1 MKLKKFTA
9 VALASALSLGL
20 LSACGS
26 NANETPSAGSDDNNT
41 EAVTIKIGA
50 TPAPHAEI
58 LEVVKP
64 ILAEQNINLEITV
77 FNDYVTPNTA
87 VEDGS
92 LDANYFQ
99 HITYMNG
106 FNESDGTHLVS
117 VGNVHYEPLGLY
129 AGKASTVADL
139 TDGAQI
145 AVPNDTTNEA
155 RALLLLQ
162 ENGIIT
168 LKDGAGITATK
179 NDIVENPYNVEIV
192 ETEAAQ
198 IPNILQDVDYAV
210 INSNYAINA
219 GLNPVAEGSASAYAN
234 ILAVKEG
241 NESSPKVLALIAAL
255 ESQQVVDYINEKY
268 DGSVVSTVDTPTDG
282 FDATVDY
289 DALAGETISIA
300 ASPTPHAEILEVV
313 KEILAEKNITL
324 DIQVYN
330 DYVVPNTVV
339 DAN

>member
-87 VEDGS
+87 VEAGS

-162 ENGIIT
+162 QEGLIT
-168 LKDGAGITATK
+168 LKEGAGINATK
-179 NDIVENPYNVEIV
+179 ADIVENPKNLDIV
-192 ETEAAQ
+192 ELEANQ
-198 IPNILQDVDYAV
+198 LPVRLQDVDMAV
-210 INSNYAINA
+210 INGNYAIDA
-219 GLNPVAEGSASAYAN
+219 GLNVADALAIEDSEGEAGTAYAN
-234 ILAVKEG
+234 VLVVKEG
-241 NESSPKVLALIAAL
+241 HENDDAIQALYTAL
-255 ESQQVVDYINEKY
+255 CSDEVRTYME
-268 DGSVVSTVDTPTDG
+268 
-282 FDATVDY
+282 
-289 DALAGETISIA
+289 ETYGGA
-300 ASPTPHAEILEVV
+300 
-313 KEILAEKNITL
+313 
-324 DIQVYN
+324 
-330 DYVVPNTVV
+330 VVPLF
-339 DAN
+339 